1 MRMKFLQDTCN
12 SMNTIR
18 GWIFNDFRWRSMKIE
33 AKKSFRSRE
42 PKNSKGGIDEKGDE
56 HMIDSLNVAAVH
68 QRGRVV
74 DRVA

>member
-1 MRMKFLQDTCN
+1 
-12 SMNTIR
+12 
-18 GWIFNDFRWRSMKIE
+18 MKIE

-42 PKNSKGGIDEKGDE
+42 AKNSKGGIDEKGDE